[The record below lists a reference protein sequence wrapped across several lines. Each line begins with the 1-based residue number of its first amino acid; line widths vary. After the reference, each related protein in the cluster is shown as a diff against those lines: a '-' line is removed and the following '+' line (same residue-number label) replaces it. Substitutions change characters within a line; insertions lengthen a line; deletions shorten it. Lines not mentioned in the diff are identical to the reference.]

1 VEPHL
6 FIILVI
12 GLSMDAFVVS
22 IGKGLALRRAT
33 VRDAMVIAL
42 WFGIGHAVMTAIGY
56 TLSESVHQYISEFDH
71 WIIFGVLAYI
81 AFNLIRDA
89 FSKEEQDVGKET
101 NAVSMFPLTVA
112 VSLDAMA
119 AGFAFASD
127 GIGIVLGFA
136 GLGLTAG
143 LMSFG
148 GVYLG
153 NRIGRIYGRIAT
165 LAGAAILLIVGTIAL
180 LEGLGLF

>member
-89 FSKEEQDVGKET
+89 LRVVLERHLAYTGSEKARSLLSDWDASCRRFLKVIPVGYK
-101 NAVSMFPLTVA
+101 M
-112 VSLDAMA
+112 
-119 AGFAFASD
+119 
-127 GIGIVLGFA
+127 
-136 GLGLTAG
+136 
-143 LMSFG
+143 
-148 GVYLG
+148 
-153 NRIGRIYGRIAT
+153 
-165 LAGAAILLIVGTIAL
+165 LLKDDSN
-180 LEGLGLF
+180 